1 MITFDGEL
9 CEERHSHIKEIL
21 TDHELRLNGQ
31 DLKINILEIDSMG
44 YKVNINNLIKKM
56 DSFITIMMWGVGIIV
71 TVSLGLI
78 GVVISIN

>member
-1 MITFDGEL
+1 MAP
-9 CEERHSHIKEIL
+9 
-21 TDHELRLNGQ
+21 
-31 DLKINILEIDSMG
+31 
-44 YKVNINNLIKKM
+44 KVNINNLIKKM